1 MPEFGYP
8 EPTNSGYTP
17 SISGNT
23 TTGGTLS
30 DIASLFAPTNTG
42 SRTYYNGL
50 PLIMRNSK
58 YATVHNKANR
68 TIRAMPR
75 QKFLFYATFNPGAA
89 LIAQGVKD
97 FSSWQTGFAFQINK
111 IDRPKFTIDVKNLN
125 QYNRKRLVHTGIEY
139 DPLTINFHDTVDDR
153 VLRVWQGY
161 YKWYF
166 ADGRPKSNTE
176 WSRSIL
182 DTPLPF
188 TNGYGFSPPNDPTV
202 FKSMGNNTNFF
213 ESLDIYTFYGK
224 MFTKHRVWNPKITS
238 IEFDSMDT
246 ESSAFSAANMTIKY
260 EGVTYEAIAKPIT
273 SKEITLFNLDAGD
286 YYEPADLFGGFNSVL
301 MGISD
306 DIQEAVDGLLNNV
319 SRNVPFIGQALA
331 GVGSKLI
338 TASGI
343 ASFPTR
349 IAQKLSTNSLLSKW
363 GKF

>member
-1 MPEFGYP
+1 MTDVGYP
-8 EPTNSGYTP
+8 DPTNKGD
-17 SISGNT
+17 ISASNS
-23 TTGGTLS
+23 TGGTLA
-30 DIASLFAPTNTG
+30 DIANLFSPTNTG

-58 YATVHNKANR
+58 YAKVHNKANR
-68 TIRAMPR
+68 TIKAMPR

-153 VLRVWQGY
+153 VLRVWQAY

-166 ADGRPKSNTE
+166 ADGRPKSATE
-176 WSRSIL
+176 WSRSVL

-188 TNGYGFSPPNDPTV
+188 SNGYGFSPPNDSTV
-202 FKSMGNNTNFF
+202 FGSMSYNTNFF

-224 MFTKHRVWNPKITS
+224 MFTMHRIWNPKITS
-238 IEFDSMDT
+238 IEFDGMDT
-246 ESSAFSAANMTIKY
+246 ESSSFSAANMTIKH
-260 EGVTYEAIAKPIT
+260 EGVSYEATARPIT
-273 SKEITLFNLDAGD
+273 SKEIGLFNLDAGD
-286 YYEPADLFGGFNSVL
+286 YYEPPDLFGGLNATL
-301 MGISD
+301 MGLSD

-338 TASGI
+338 SATGI
-343 ASFPTR
+343 PALPER
-349 IAQKLSTNSLLSKW
+349 IAQRLSSSSLSKW
-363 GKF
+363 GNF